1 MKIDPAAKPFTAM
14 AAVPTVIAAL
24 ARRPR
29 TTAAL
34 GLLTAGVT
42 LFFRDPDRTPDR
54 SPVTDPDV
62 VLAPADGIVM
72 HVGEPQPG
80 IAPPGEWQQVS
91 IFLSLLDVHMNRSPY
106 GGRVIDVTHTPGRFL
121 AAYRAESATKNE
133 RSEIIVERVVAGRPR
148 RIVYRQLVGQ
158 LARRIVTRIE
168 PGDEIGDRRAHGPDE
183 VRLAHGRLRAA
194 GGAARGQQGQAR
206 HRGRDGAGP
215 LPGGGRLVTGDTA
228 SASTI
233 GPRRRDRVS
242 RRIRLVSATGARVIP
257 LDRLNPRVRARATL
271 PSLFTLG
278 NMLCGFSSVLLSF
291 QGHFRAAAVLVGI
304 SIVLDICD
312 GAVARA
318 VGAITPFGLQF
329 DSLADLIS
337 FGIAPAVLVYTW
349 ALPAYPVWAWA
360 GAMFWLACAAYRLA
374 RFNVTIDPLAD
385 KRYFVGLASPGAAGV
400 VISTVLAIGEP
411 LYDWAPL
418 VPVAAGVVPAAL
430 MASSFRFRSF
440 RDLLSPRHLR
450 ITVPLGIVIAVGLA
464 LFPGRD
470 GHGARLRLRAHLPA
484 GLGHGPAAAALVRGR
499 RRRAAAHPD
508 AVGHHAAG
516 RR

>member
-1 MKIDPAAKPFTAM
+1 M
-14 AAVPTVIAAL
+14 
-24 ARRPR
+24 
-29 TTAAL
+29 
-34 GLLTAGVT
+34 
-42 LFFRDPDRTPDR
+42 
-54 SPVTDPDV
+54 S
-62 VLAPADGIVM
+62 
-72 HVGEPQPG
+72 
-80 IAPPGEWQQVS
+80 
-91 IFLSLLDVHMNRSPY
+91 
-106 GGRVIDVTHTPGRFL
+106 
-121 AAYRAESATKNE
+121 
-133 RSEIIVERVVAGRPR
+133 
-148 RIVYRQLVGQ
+148 
-158 LARRIVTRIE
+158 
-168 PGDEIGDRRAHGPDE
+168 GDA
-183 VRLAHGRLRAA
+183 
-194 GGAARGQQGQAR
+194 
-206 HRGRDGAGP
+206 
-215 LPGGGRLVTGDTA
+215 A
-228 SASTI
+228 SASDDR
-233 GPRRRDRVS
+233 PRRRDRMS

-400 VISTVLAIGEP
+400 VISTVLAIGDP

-418 VPVAAGVVPAAL
+418 VPVVAGVVPAAL

-450 ITVPLGIVIAVGLA
+450 ITVPLGIVIALGLA
-464 LFPGRD
+464 LFPGAT
-470 GHGARLRLRAHLPA
+470 GMALAYGYVLTCP
-484 GLGHGPAAAALVRGR
+484 LGWVTAPLR
-499 RRRAAAHPD
+499 RRWFGED
-508 AVGHHAAG
+508 AVAPPRTRMPSVIMPPDLDDDDDDDDGDDGDDDADDAAW
-516 RR
+516 R